1 MSEDADRRGERR
13 VAFVLM
19 AGAVLIWIGLA
30 IPADTPQ
37 LVGVA
42 VCVGGFVRMA
52 IVGWRASGT
61 R

>member
-1 MSEDADRRGERR
+1 MSGDADRRRERR
-13 VAFVLM
+13 AAFVLM

-30 IPADTPQ
+30 AEADGPQ

-52 IVGWRASGT
+52 IVGWRVS
-61 R
+61 RVR

>member
-1 MSEDADRRGERR
+1 MKEDADHRPERR

-30 IPADTPQ
+30 VEADGPQ

-42 VCVGGFVRMA
+42 VCIGGFVRMA
-52 IVGWRASGT
+52 IIGWRIT
-61 R
+61 RAR